1 MHASVINGVY
11 DPSPTELCGGWP
23 VYYNNCASKAAESNK
38 NGTGNGNGS
47 GAGGSKVASITTTG
61 VGSGVRGGGIVGLG
75 IGGSGDTAPVPDI
88 TKSFLLFCPYAMSW
102 AITVL
107 ANFNDPSVSTVDR
120 LALTPSIS
128 ATAIIPTTTTAAA
141 AVAAATTTTTAVAA
155 TTTAAAAVAAT
166 AVTTTTTV
174 VNGND
179 QKTKN
184 GVTGSN
190 EMVFRMQSVFPESLM
205 PHQNTL
211 VPNTD
216 KDGKPFNS
224 APPHYTPSSA
234 PLTLAFFEVS
244 SNIQPELAHNTAT
257 WKVIN

>member
-47 GAGGSKVASITTTG
+47 GAGSGKVASIATTTG
-61 VGSGVRGGGIVGLG
+61 VGSGITVSGGGVVGPG

-107 ANFNDPSVSTVDR
+107 ANFNDPSVSIVDP
-120 LALTPSIS
+120 LTLTLTPSIS
-128 ATAIIPTTTTAAA
+128 PTTIIPTTT
-141 AVAAATTTTTAVAA
+141 AAATATAATA
-155 TTTAAAAVAAT
+155 TTT
-166 AVTTTTTV
+166 TTTTTV